1 MNVDARSQ
9 RSSES
14 GWRDSRPPCVA
25 TGSPANLRPQ
35 SEKASRRIKVMRRHC
50 RPANPRLIRR
60 RCLLAR
66 SLASRIDNETERRKR
81 RRCLASLTGH
91 TILGGPC
98 TRCACDAPREI
109 VSRLALRPVV
119 GLVRPRRLSVQR
131 GALELFSGR
140 RDVVT
145 RLDLGDRLTN
155 LRLQLGIFFGRGSHR
170 FDDARIR
177 PRRPKSR

>member
-91 TILGGPC
+91 TILGGLM
-98 TRCACDAPREI
+98 RDSLAAPNPGMKSEADRDSISHTVKARAE
-109 VSRLALRPVV
+109 S
-119 GLVRPRRLSVQR
+119 GLFCKHMASDDGTSH
-131 GALELFSGR
+131 GAAGR
-140 RDVVT
+140 RAAIP
-145 RLDLGDRLTN
+145 N
-155 LRLQLGIFFGRGSHR
+155 E
-170 FDDARIR
+170 
-177 PRRPKSR
+177 